1 MTGLEQLTAYKTTGS
16 SDSFAA
22 LVGRYAN
29 LVHATAHRR
38 LSDRLLAEDATQ
50 TVFIRLA
57 KRPPTLSTDAELAAW
72 LHRTTVHVSIDLWR
86 EESRRRAREQKAA
99 PMEPPVMDND
109 PLWEEMAPQ
118 LDEALNEL
126 SDSDRQALL
135 LRFFER
141 RPMIDI
147 GRVFGVSEDA
157 AKMRVSRA
165 LDRLRAQLI
174 PRAVNCSA
182 AALWAI
188 LDQRSTDAAPAG
200 LLLKLR
206 QAIGGGGLVPSAGP
220 GFFQLTPAIK
230 FASGIGAIGLVLGL
244 VVFSKSPPPA
254 SRTPALVEAETNGAV
269 VSLVRTP
276 STRPATSLPLETQ
289 RPNPSVSAP
298 RLLFHAVDAETGQPL
313 GGAQLRAGYFYAG
326 GRGERHLLTTDFN
339 GEAEIPPANE
349 GGDPGMNL
357 FVSREGYVP
366 KAIGFRS
373 NFAREYVLR
382 MDPAAAA
389 GGIVVTESGEP
400 AVGIKIRANRLEEYA
415 NNQPNTDF
423 QTTATTTD
431 EQGRW
436 IYNFI
441 PKAYEQV
448 RLTLEG
454 EGYAVTDVIV
464 RMGTPQSLQSRLVIK
479 AGSVVAGQVTDTDGN
494 PLVAAKVNE
503 FHNYG
508 HRKLSTET
516 GKDGRFQLIGVS
528 SPAPQE
534 KTAQIVV
541 QAEGKA
547 PQLRTLELA
556 ARTNW
561 IQFSLSN
568 GNVFGGRIV
577 DPDGRPIVGAVAETD
592 SGSSGGRPIFWFTHT
607 DAEGRFLWNSA
618 PVEPT
623 LFWFEADGFESIR
636 DRVLRTDVTNHE
648 IVLKP
653 MRVSK

>member
-16 SDSFAA
+16 SDNFAA
-22 LVGRYAN
+22 LVGHYAN
-29 LVHATAHRR
+29 LVYATAYRR

-57 KRPPTLSTDAELAAW
+57 KRPPTPATDAELTAW

-86 EESRRRAREQKAA
+86 EESRRHAREQKAA
-99 PMEPPVMDND
+99 TMEPPVIDNN

-174 PRAVNCSA
+174 PRGVNCSA

-200 LLLKLR
+200 LLLKL
-206 QAIGGGGLVPSAGP
+206 QQGMVGGGLVPSAGS
-220 GFFQLTPAIK
+220 GFFQPTPAIK
-230 FASGIGAIGLVLGL
+230 IASGIGAVALVLGL
-244 VVFSKSPPPA
+244 VVFSKSPPPPGRA
-254 SRTPALVEAETNGAV
+254 PALPGAETNGAA
-269 VSLVRTP
+269 VSLARMASTP
-276 STRPATSLPLETQ
+276 RPATSLPPETPS
-289 RPNPSVSAP
+289 PNPSAPVP
-298 RLLFHAVDAETGQPL
+298 RLLFHAVDAETGQTL
-313 GGAQLRAGYFYAG
+313 GAAQLRAAYFYAG

-349 GGDPGMNL
+349 GGEPGMNL

-366 KAIGFRS
+366 KAISFRP

-389 GGIVVTESGEP
+389 GGIVVTENGEP
-400 AVGIKIRANRLEEYA
+400 AVGIKIRANRSEKYTDD
-415 NNQPNTDF
+415 QPNTDF
-423 QTTATTTD
+423 QITAATTD
-431 EQGRW
+431 EHGRW

-441 PKAYEQV
+441 PKTYKEV

-454 EGYAVTDVIV
+454 KGYAVTDVMV
-464 RMGTPQSLQSRLVIK
+464 RMGTPESIQTRLVIK
-479 AGSVVAGQVTDTDGN
+479 SGFVVAGQVTDTNGN
-494 PLVAAKVNE
+494 PLVAAKVSE
-503 FHNYG
+503 FHNYD

-516 GKDGRFQLIGVS
+516 GVDGRFQLIGVS
-528 SPAPQE
+528 TPASLGNTVE
-534 KTAQIVV
+534 IAAE
-541 QAEGKA
+541 AEGKA

-556 ARTNW
+556 AHTNW
-561 IQFSLSN
+561 IQFTLSQ
-568 GNVFGGRIV
+568 GNIFGGRIV
-577 DPDGRPIVGAVAETD
+577 DPEGRPIVGAVAETD
-592 SGSSGGRPIFWFTHT
+592 TDRSGRRPFFWFTHT
-607 DAEGRFLWNSA
+607 DAGGRFTWNSA
-618 PVEPT
+618 PAEPT
-623 LFWFEADGFESIR
+623 LFWFEADGFETIR
-636 DRVLRTDVTNHE
+636 DRVLRTDATNHE

-653 MRVSK
+653 SR